1 MEPNRLEEQFRDKL
15 EQRTIQPSKMAWDRL
30 DAMLSVNE
38 EKEEKKVIAIKK
50 PNRNWMYMAGSFVL
64 FATIGAFFLTRGSGS
79 NNSTQGTGT
88 SVVNTEKTVQPEG
101 TSDMVQPSGAG
112 AMENLSAPAMK
123 DGAVASNGKA
133 GSKQNYGRVTVT
145 MPSQPICGLPIP
157 QPSDPGIAEA
167 TPENVQTDAQKNF
180 EAEKLLAANHPAPK
194 KKSALKVD
202 AGSLL
207 SSVEGEL
214 DESFRDKALNGVIK
228 NFNTVRSSVANRNYQ

>member
-38 EKEEKKVIAIKK
+38 EKEQQKVVTIKK
-50 PNRNWMYMAGSFVL
+50 PNRNWMYMAASFVI

-101 TSDMVQPSGAG
+101 TSDAVQPSGAG
-112 AMENLSAPAMK
+112 AIENLSAPAMK
-123 DGAVASNGKA
+123 YGAVAARTPKGPQKNVPAKAQA
-133 GSKQNYGRVTVT
+133 GSISVKGNN
-145 MPSQPICGLPIP
+145 IIP
-157 QPSDPGIAEA
+157 QQDSQNVAVVAENIK
-167 TPENVQTDAQKNF
+167 TEQKDF

-228 NFNTVRSSVANRNYQ
+228 NFNSVRSSVANRNYQ